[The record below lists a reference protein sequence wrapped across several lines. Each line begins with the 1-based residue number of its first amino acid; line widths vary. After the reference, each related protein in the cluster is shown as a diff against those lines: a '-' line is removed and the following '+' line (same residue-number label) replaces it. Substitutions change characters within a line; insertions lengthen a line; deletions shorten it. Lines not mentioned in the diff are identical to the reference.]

1 MNTEKRILIWLTQVN
16 LGAALGIFTYLAY
29 SNVNPILLE
38 FDYQRL
44 TFSPVIE
51 AVGEIRK

>member
-16 LGAALGIFTYLAY
+16 LGAALGIVVYLAY
-29 SNVNPILLE
+29 SNINPILLE

-44 TFSPVIE
+44 AFSPVIE
-51 AVGEIRK
+51 AVGEILK